1 MPSVLRKSLMRK
13 RLLQKSGIALLATT
27 TAFLVG
33 CQGDKQDVGSANANE
48 KSAEKPAV
56 VINNPFNPASDPENT
71 GGWILNEAVSDEFEG
86 SELDSEKWFVEGQ
99 NGDYYIWKGRAPS
112 QFVPHNVRLEDGKL
126 KLRTAWE
133 PDYDFIEESY
143 ADGPMGVSPYG
154 KMKDGTPM
162 PVTTA
167 AVITNKRFLHG
178 YMEIK
183 SKVGNAAITGAFWS
197 IGYEQELDIFEQ
209 MGAPKNK
216 KGNLKPN
223 VSLSTIHDWSP
234 PAERPTQSFQHSQ
247 KLDFNVGDEFAI
259 YGAEWGKDYL
269 KLYINGELIRHVTQD
284 EIGTDWVLN
293 NPMEIWL
300 DSEIFHW
307 LGYPHAEELPVDFEI
322 EYLRVWQK
330 PTDNLLAPAF
340 FGFEGPKLYEDQ
352 PRPLEMT
359 PEMSMDNDYQKF
371 WRFDDTSAEYL
382 SIIEGD
388 YATGVNSLQFRAI
401 SKTEEVNFDKVTA
414 ISPEGALELPAGDF
428 NLKVKVWLDKGR
440 VPEKFHINLLDP
452 AVEVVF
458 DGLTKMERQKWIT
471 LEKKIT
477 RSAPSSKTDQLSIE
491 VYSDDLAFANSM
503 KKRNKARFLI
513 DDIEIEKAK

>member
-1 MPSVLRKSLMRK
+1 MPK
-13 RLLQKSGIALLATT
+13 LLQKSGIALLMTT
-27 TAFLVG
+27 TAFIVG
-33 CQGDKQDVGSANANE
+33 CQGDKQQKETSTAIQQPVN
-48 KSAEKPAV
+48 KSTAA
-56 VINNPFNPASDPENT
+56 INNPFNPASDPDNS
-71 GGWILNEAVSDEFEG
+71 GGWVLNEIVSDEFETT
-86 SELDSEKWFVEGQ
+86 ELDSEKWFVEGQ

-133 PDYDFIEESY
+133 PDYKFIEESY
-143 ADGPMGVSPYG
+143 EDGPMGVAPYG
-154 KMKDGTPM
+154 AMKDGSPM

-167 AVITNKRFLHG
+167 GVITNKRILHG
-178 YMEIK
+178 YIEVK
-183 SKVGNAAITGAFWS
+183 SKTGNAAITGAFWA

-209 MGAPKNK
+209 MGKPSNK
-216 KGNLKPN
+216 TGNLKPN
-223 VSLSTIHDWSP
+223 VTLSTIHDWSP

-247 KLDFNVGDEFAI
+247 KLDFNVGDGFNI
-259 YGAEWGKDYL
+259 YAAEWGKDYL
-269 KLYINGELIRHVTQD
+269 KLFTNGKLVRHVTQD

-307 LGYPHAEELPVDFEI
+307 LGYPSAEELPVDFEI

-330 PTDNLLAPAF
+330 PTNNLLAPAF
-340 FGFEGPKLYEDQ
+340 FGFEGPKLYQDQ
-352 PRPLEMT
+352 PKPLELT

-371 WRFDDTSAEYL
+371 WRIDDASAEYL

-388 YATGVNSLQFRAI
+388 YATGVNSLEFRPI
-401 SKTEEVNFDKVTA
+401 SKTEEIGFEKVTA

-428 NLKVKVWLDKGR
+428 IVKVKVWLDKGR
-440 VPEKFHINLLDP
+440 VPEKFHVNLIDP
-452 AVEVVF
+452 AVSVVF
-458 DGLTKMERQKWIT
+458 DGLSKMERQTWLT

-477 RSAPSSKTDQLSIE
+477 RNAASSKEDQLSIE
-491 VYSDDLAFANSM
+491 VYKADLPFAKAM

-513 DDIEIEKAK
+513 DDIEIEKAN